1 MSKIANACTATALAA
16 IALFSGAAS
25 ASAVVFDQGYIGGGY
40 ASQKEI
46 GGRGDFAKFYD
57 NFNLSSSTAVT
68 GVNWYGTGSS
78 GNPIASFLIQIW
90 ADTAGPGGLLFTQ
103 TISGNAN
110 ETAASGA
117 YRYSATLDNAFQADA
132 VTTYWISIQPTTTI
146 EYGNQWFAGLGTDMA
161 GGGAKLDFFGS
172 RMDLSNVA
180 MAFSLVGGLAE
191 TAVPEPTSLAL
202 VGLAL
207 AGAAAARRKRSA

>member
-1 MSKIANACTATALAA
+1 MSKIATAFAA
-16 IALFSGAAS
+16 TFISAAALFSGAAS
-25 ASAVVFDQGYIGGGY
+25 ASAVVFDQGYTGGGY
-40 ASQKEI
+40 ASQKEV
-46 GGRGDFAKFYD
+46 GGRGDFAKLYD
-57 NFNLSSSTAVT
+57 NFQLGSSTAVT

-103 TISGNAN
+103 TIAGNAN

-132 VTTYWISIQPTTTI
+132 ATTYWISIQPTTTVV
-146 EYGNQWFAGLGTDMA
+146 YGSQWFAGMGNDVA
-161 GGGAKLDFFGS
+161 GGGAKLDFFTS
-172 RMDLSNVA
+172 RYDLGNVA
-180 MAFSLVGGLAE
+180 MAFSLIGGSAE
-191 TAVPEPTSLAL
+191 AAVPEPTSLAL

-207 AGAAAARRKRSA
+207 FGAAAARRQRKA